1 MCSSHLNPGH
11 KLLYT
16 WESPSGPRVLVW
28 DIGRKRELSDDL
40 RKDGVG
46 EFSPADDYHVY
57 WVSFL
62 DGMQR
67 VLLFT
72 MNKTIAENVQSAKQF
87 EAIQQEITVSIHGLG
102 LSLVDN
108 VSREEIMYV
117 GITSSGIIW
126 EACKTQSKRLVT
138 FNINTYPKLSFCHHS
153 EELLVPKC
161 GFQALIGTGKMVM

>member
-1 MCSSHLNPGH
+1 MYSSHLNPGH

-16 WESPSGPRVLVW
+16 WENPSGPRVLVW
-28 DIGRKRELSDDL
+28 DIGRKRELFDDL

-108 VSREEIMYV
+108 ISREEIMYV

-126 EACKTQSKRLVT
+126 EACKTSSKRLVT
-138 FNINTYPKLSFCHHS
+138 FNIFICVVLSCWHFAV
-153 EELLVPKC
+153 EQLV
-161 GFQALIGTGKMVM
+161 FQV

>member
-1 MCSSHLNPGH
+1 MSNSAFAYLFFVETVHLHTTHFRHLDPGH

-16 WESPSGPRVLVW
+16 WHNPSGPRCLVW
-28 DIGRKRELSDDL
+28 DIGKKRELTDDL

-72 MNKTIAENVQSAKQF
+72 MNKSIAENVHSAQQF
-87 EAIQQEITVSIHGLG
+87 DSIQQEITVSIHGLG
-102 LSLVDN
+102 MSLVDN
-108 VSREEIMYV
+108 NTREEVMYI
-117 GITSSGIIW
+117 GLTSSGIIW
-126 EACKTQSKRLVT
+126 ETAKMHSKR
-138 FNINTYPKLSFCHHS
+138 
-153 EELLVPKC
+153 
-161 GFQALIGTGKMVM
+161 